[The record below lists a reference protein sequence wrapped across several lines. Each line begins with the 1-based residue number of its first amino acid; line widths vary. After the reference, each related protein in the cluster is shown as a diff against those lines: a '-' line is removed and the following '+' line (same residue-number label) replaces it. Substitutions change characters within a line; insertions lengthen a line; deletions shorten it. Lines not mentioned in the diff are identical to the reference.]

1 MLRGSHAAKA
11 QLEIVEEPTR
21 EAKAEA
27 RKVQP
32 WREVLDGH
40 VPGIFAMKPAS
51 EALQGYGQ
59 TKVTKEVVI
68 KQLTRWEEDIPE
80 SLGRRVESPTR
91 TLNFEAWSTA
101 ETII

>member
-1 MLRGSHAAKA
+1 MQQRPSLRSWRS
-11 QLEIVEEPTR
+11 LR
-21 EAKAEA
+21 ERQSLKSEA

-59 TKVTKEVVI
+59 TKEVVI
-68 KQLTRWEEDIPE
+68 KRITRWEEDHPE
-80 SLGRRVESPTR
+80 SLGRCVESPTR

-101 ETII
+101 ENNHLTSR